1 RPDPGV
7 RPGRDR
13 CTVQPL
19 RRHGGLRRRSV
30 AGRQQLSHPGRPG
43 DGGARPVDRADRGS
57 PLRCG
62 TDGEASGMTDR
73 CDVVVIG
80 AGIAGLTAASVLAGR
95 GQSVTVL
102 EARDRVGGRLHSV
115 PVEGGVIEAGATWF
129 WDNEPLVRSLADQ
142 LGLSTYPQHLAGDAL
157 WEGPAVQRLDGNP
170 IDQPAER
177 ISAGAQQLA
186 AGLAGTLPTG
196 ALRLSSPVTALSV
209 SDDGVRASVEPPEAA
224 TGHAGVAPAT
234 ATTGHVV
241 TASQA
246 ILAVPPALA
255 VEQIQLTPA
264 LPAPL
269 RALAESTPVWMGEM
283 VKAVACYQEP
293 FWRAEGLSGSAISHA
308 GPFRELHDHC
318 GPDGTPAAVFAFAP
332 AASLAGA
339 ARAQVA
345 ELFTAQ
351 LVRLFG
357 PRARDVSSVHVVDW
371 SQEQYT
377 QPASTGSGSS

>member
-1 RPDPGV
+1 
-7 RPGRDR
+7 
-13 CTVQPL
+13 PL
-19 RRHGGLRRRSV
+19 CSP
-30 AGRQQLSHPGRPG
+30 AGRTR
-43 DGGARPVDRADRGS
+43 DGAR
-57 PLRCG
+57 
-62 TDGEASGMTDR
+62 
-73 CDVVVIG
+73 
-80 AGIAGLTAASVLAGR
+80 
-95 GQSVTVL
+95 
-102 EARDRVGGRLHSV
+102 
-115 PVEGGVIEAGATWF
+115 
-129 WDNEPLVRSLADQ
+129 
-142 LGLSTYPQHLAGDAL
+142 
-157 WEGPAVQRLDGNP
+157 
-170 IDQPAER
+170 
-177 ISAGAQQLA
+177 QLA

-224 TGHAGVAPAT
+224 VGHTCVPPT
-234 ATTGHVV
+234 SATTGHVV

-283 VKAVACYQEP
+283 VKAVACYPEP

-339 ARAQVA
+339 ERAQVA

-357 PRARDVSSVHVVDW
+357 PRAGDVSSVHVVDW

-377 QPASTGSGSS
+377 QPASTGSGSPATFGAPEYQHPVHGRVHWAATETATAYAGHVEGAIRAGLSAARAVGTR